1 MQGPIHM
8 KRQLSHNEMKS
19 RRPVVDTTGNIDP
32 PPPKYFFSG
41 GSQKSCPRLSPQR
54 FSPRLQGSPPMV
66 GIYTFATKLE

>member
-32 PPPKYFFSG
+32 PL
-41 GSQKSCPRLSPQR
+41 QNI
-54 FSPRLQGSPPMV
+54 FSPVVVKSRVPGCHPSASHPDYKEAL
-66 GIYTFATKLE
+66 LW